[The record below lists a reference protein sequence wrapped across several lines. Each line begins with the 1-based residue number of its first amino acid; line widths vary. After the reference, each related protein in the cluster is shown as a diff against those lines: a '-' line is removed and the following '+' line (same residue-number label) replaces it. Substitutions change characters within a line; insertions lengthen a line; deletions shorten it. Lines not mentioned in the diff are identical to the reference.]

1 VQIKPR
7 LLESGLAQH
16 EAFHDLSP
24 AFKQLIG
31 SDDKDQAMR
40 LPIVGYAGHRKG
52 EKAENMFAKNYRQTT
67 ILATQNLRKTLTKP
81 TAAK

>member
-1 VQIKPR
+1 MLGR
-7 LLESGLAQH
+7 
-16 EAFHDLSP
+16 
-24 AFKQLIG
+24 
-31 SDDKDQAMR
+31 DDNDQAMR

-67 ILATQNLRKTLTKP
+67 IMAHQNYRKALAST